1 MNHLQSLILFCGF
14 HSYWSSHK
22 FSLVL
27 INTNDFFLA
36 STNFITSLFIPSS
49 RLLINIGRRG
59 WLSGLSIRFE
69 IPRVLG
75 TTGLN
80 VSRVNP
86 AHHSSKVDKWSSM
99 QITGVIRMRSLKT
112 EVCYKWYKSHVS
124 FWKSGGLDHSF
135 EQNFPLNLYALLC
148 TSWHPPPWRSLNS
161 HNSASLDL

>member
-1 MNHLQSLILFCGF
+1 MFSPTCIITLHVSVNHLQSLILFCGF

-112 EVCYKWYKSHVS
+112 EVCYK
-124 FWKSGGLDHSF
+124 
-135 EQNFPLNLYALLC
+135 
-148 TSWHPPPWRSLNS
+148 
-161 HNSASLDL
+161 

>member
-1 MNHLQSLILFCGF
+1 MIF
-14 HSYWSSHK
+14 
-22 FSLVL
+22 
-27 INTNDFFLA
+27 FFLA

-69 IPRVLG
+69 IPRVPG
-75 TTGLN
+75 TAGLN

-112 EVCYKWYKSHVS
+112 EVCYEWYKSHVP
-124 FWKSGGLDHSF
+124 FWKSGGLDQSF
-135 EQNFPLNLYALLC
+135 EQNFPLNVLYGLLC

-161 HNSASLDL
+161 QNSASLDL

>member
-1 MNHLQSLILFCGF
+1 MKVRFLFCFFFFSIQECDYTIPEVLIVQSDMHYLARVCESSSKLILFCDF
-14 HSYWSSHK
+14 HSQWSSHK

-27 INTNDFFLA
+27 INTNDFFFLA

-69 IPRVLG
+69 IPRVPG
-75 TTGLN
+75 TAGLN

-99 QITGVIRMRSLKT
+99 QITVWGHQDEI
-112 EVCYKWYKSHVS
+112 
-124 FWKSGGLDHSF
+124 F
-135 EQNFPLNLYALLC
+135 
-148 TSWHPPPWRSLNS
+148 
-161 HNSASLDL
+161 

>member
-1 MNHLQSLILFCGF
+1 MAEENILILLAFIYVMHRWIKFLFDKTVFVILTHCLNLKMPWF
-14 HSYWSSHK
+14 VK
-22 FSLVL
+22 FS
-27 INTNDFFLA
+27 
-36 STNFITSLFIPSS
+36 
-49 RLLINIGRRG
+49 
-59 WLSGLSIRFE
+59 RF
-69 IPRVLG
+69 
-75 TTGLN
+75 
-80 VSRVNP
+80 NP